1 MSYTKDKSLDMLFE
15 YYWEWHVDPATKHGP
30 RSRNKREGASW
41 RQIRDAIKNAPPDPT
56 GERDLTLAEASA
68 LFSVEPRKFKG
79 HLRDELL
86 QKALLEGV
94 PERWSA
100 EDAAALLGLEG
111 EQIEA
116 LKNEPVRQ
124 LRQFS
129 LTPGFRSEKEKAQE
143 VRQGRIAVHPNSKPR
158 DRAAAKRR
166 LAILGK
172 VSTGVDRGLESS
184 PAGKGK
190 KQRVPAQDL
199 IEWANHHPV
208 LNDWEKRRKPG
219 ERVGDRGHV
228 DGLLE
233 SVQVLHDGTIRI
245 HIGGQTADVSLV
257 TKASG
262 ATRSQLE
269 AAVRHIVA
277 KGAPKELDQFGTIIK
292 LETQETQ
299 QHTIHE
305 ALAFDWQNKEA
316 RERLKRAYTESLGM
330 LADELQHA
338 ETLAANAVVYYERE
352 KQGEGVTTRHAARLD
367 EWIQH
372 ARDDERR
379 AREGRALARGLVT
392 SVNLP
397 RAVETTKRRRPR
409 F

>member
-1 MSYTKDKSLDMLFE
+1 MSYTKDKSLDMLFQ
-15 YYWEWHVDPATKHGP
+15 YYWEWHVEPATKHGP
-30 RSRNKREGASW
+30 RRRDKRKGARWS
-41 RQIRDAIKNAPPDPT
+41 QIRDAIKNAPPDLT

-94 PERWSA
+94 AKSWSA
-100 EDAAALLGLEG
+100 EDAAALLGVKV

-116 LKNEPVRQ
+116 LKNEPARQ

-143 VRQGRIAVHPNSKPR
+143 IRQGKAAVDPSLGPKE
-158 DRAAAKRR
+158 RAAAKRR

-172 VSTGVDRGLESS
+172 VKKGLDEGLKSS
-184 PAGKGK
+184 PAGSGK

-208 LNDWEKRRKPG
+208 LNDWERRRKATD
-219 ERVGDRGHV
+219 RVGDQGHL
-228 DGLLE
+228 DALLE
-233 SVQVLHDGTIRI
+233 SVQVLRDGTIRI
-245 HIGGQTADVSLV
+245 SIGGQTADVSLV

-262 ATRSQLE
+262 TTRSQLE
-269 AAVRHIVA
+269 AAVRHIVT
-277 KGAPKELDQFGTIIK
+277 KGAPNELDQFGNVIK
-292 LETQETQ
+292 LDFQE
-299 QHTIHE
+299 HTIPE
-305 ALAFDWQNKEA
+305 ALAFDWQSNA
-316 RERLKRAYTESLGM
+316 QRERLKQAYTEALGT

-338 ETLAANAVVYYERE
+338 EALATNAAAEYERQ
-352 KQGEGVTTRHAARLD
+352 KQGEGVATRHIGLLD

-379 AREGRALARGLVT
+379 AREGRSLARALVLD
-392 SVNLP
+392 VNLP
-397 RAVETTKRRRPR
+397 RAAVRTKPAPFR